1 MSYTSRAFRA
11 FCLVALGILIGR
23 WTIPIPTVSAQTQSP
38 KGSRQIQIGSVPVR
52 LDSTKDS
59 VLAALGG
66 KNYKVSDS
74 GRIFP
79 DGSEFF
85 VVSNAS
91 DAIGSVQFKQGR
103 LDVATREWGET
114 EAPEALTLFQKMYGA
129 FESATSDKKLGGVI
143 CKTVRNPNQLL
154 MTIMAD
160 FDGRSVTLYRAEN
173 DHDAKPYIRTG
184 VEESISR

>member
-1 MSYTSRAFRA
+1 MSYASRAFRA

-23 WTIPIPTVSAQTQSP
+23 WTIPIPRVLAQTQSP
-38 KGSRQIQIGSVPVR
+38 KASRQIQIGNVPVR

-59 VLAALGG
+59 VLAALSV
-66 KNYKVSDS
+66 KNYKLNDRGVVK
-74 GRIFP
+74 

-85 VVSNAS
+85 VVSN
-91 DAIGSVQFKQGR
+91 DDDIIGEVQFKQGR
-103 LDVATREWGET
+103 VAGATREWGET
-114 EAPEALTLFQKMYGA
+114 EAPEAITLFQEMYGA
-129 FESATSDKKLGGVI
+129 FETATSDKKLGAVI

-184 VEESISR
+184 VQESISR